1 MPKFAKSHAGVLKLM
16 AKTRHSSVVRN
27 VELHKKA
34 LERLRLAVDRLLRL
48 YKGDSAKAAK
58 SRLGLDMGGT
68 SKSTEHMLPELVGRG
83 VEEIQYLIA
92 ELTDLQDKLSSS
104 LLARPSEIV
113 PEKPLKKR
121 SLGHRDD
128 GDDDYEEEDDEE
140 EDDEDEEDDEEEDDD
155 DEEDDEEGVDEQEDE
170 DQPEGEEEEDIETDD
185 DDEGDK
191 SPYARYT
198 L

>member
-140 EDDEDEEDDEEEDDD
+140 EDDD